1 MAVIKWRNH
10 HLEDIEIA
18 LLLEAMKARYG
29 YDFSNY
35 AHASLKRRLKQL
47 RDYFDVPHL
56 SHLIPSLLYDERVAQ
71 VIINNISV
79 LASDFFRDP
88 PVWRYLRDE
97 IVPRLATF
105 PRINIWQ
112 AGCGRGQET
121 YSLLILLHECGLLD
135 KTRLVATDINVGAMD
150 EARAGRWSA
159 RDLDRWRTSYL
170 AAGGQG
176 HFDDYFQR
184 EGDTVMM
191 VEHLRQKVEFNQ
203 HNLVTDEVFMEA
215 QFIVCRNV
223 LIYFDDTL
231 QERVLELFGRSLQ
244 RGGYL
249 LLGRAENVLQSSLA
263 GRCFQKIDAGC
274 NVLRRTAEVAHAGVA
289 HVEVA
294 HAGGLHVGGQHV

>member
-18 LLLEAMKARYG
+18 LLLKAMKDRYG

-56 SHLIPSLLYDERVAQ
+56 SHLIPSLLYDEQVAQ
-71 VIINNISV
+71 VVINNISV
-79 LASDFFRDP
+79 PVSEFFRDP

-97 IVPRLATF
+97 ILPRVNSF

-121 YSLLILLHECGLLD
+121 YTLLILLHECGLLN
-135 KTRLVATDINVGAMD
+135 KTRLVATDINASAMD

-159 RDLDRWRTSYL
+159 RELDQWRTSYL
-170 AAGGQG
+170 AAGGQA
-176 HFDDYFQR
+176 HFDDYFRQ
-184 EGDTVMM
+184 EGDELVI

-203 HNLVTDEVFMEA
+203 HNLVTDEVFMEV

-223 LIYFDDTL
+223 LIYFNDTL

-249 LLGRAENVLQSSLA
+249 LLGHAESILHSSLA
-263 GRCFQKIDAGC
+263 DRSFQKINPDL
-274 NVLRRTAEVAHAGVA
+274 NVLRRTAKV
-289 HVEVA
+289 
-294 HAGGLHVGGQHV
+294 QHV

>member
-18 LLLEAMKARYG
+18 LLLKAMKDRYG

-56 SHLIPSLLYDERVAQ
+56 SHLIPSLLYDEQVAQ
-71 VIINNISV
+71 VVINNISV
-79 LASDFFRDP
+79 PVSEFFRDP

-97 IVPRLATF
+97 ILPRVNSF

-121 YSLLILLHECGLLD
+121 YTLLILLHECGLLN
-135 KTRLVATDINVGAMD
+135 KTRLVATDINASAMD

-159 RDLDRWRTSYL
+159 RELDQWRTSYL
-170 AAGGQG
+170 AAGGQA
-176 HFDDYFQR
+176 HFDDYFRQ
-184 EGDTVMM
+184 EGDELVI

-203 HNLVTDEVFMEA
+203 HNLVTDEVFMEV

-223 LIYFDDTL
+223 LIYFDQPTKGK
-231 QERVLELFGRSLQ
+231 VLESMAKLLPPDGVLYLGGAETVLGITEKFKPMEGQ
-244 RGGYL
+244 RGLY
-249 LLGRAENVLQSSLA
+249 VLA
-263 GRCFQKIDAGC
+263 K
-274 NVLRRTAEVAHAGVA
+274 
-289 HVEVA
+289 
-294 HAGGLHVGGQHV
+294 